1 MKLSLAEGLMLIAL
15 DDEEGRL
22 LSAAEHSID
31 HGLLGILILELSLMK
46 RVGFESS
53 KIIVKDSTGT
63 GNKVLDSVLKV
74 IGGGGKTVVDTIKGM
89 ASDFD
94 SLQDDIIELL
104 VQRGI
109 LKVESTKLLWIP
121 VSERMDNANY
131 AFEQEIRD
139 MLKAVVRK
147 TQKPTP
153 AVIMIIA
160 MISNCK
166 ILEEVFRE
174 RDELIDAVK
183 VAKDI
188 LKSDA
193 IDTNTQQVLEDLK
206 NHFATIS

>member
-31 HGLLGILILELSLMK
+31 HGLLAILILELSLIK
-46 RVGFESS
+46 RVGFENN

-63 GNKVLDSVLKV
+63 GNKVLDNVLKA
-74 IGGGGKTVVDTIKGM
+74 IGGGGDSVPNIIKKI
-89 ASDFD
+89 APAFD
-94 SLQDDIIELL
+94 SIQDDMIELL

-109 LKVESTKLLWIP
+109 LRVESTKLLWIP

-139 MLKAVVRK
+139 TLKAVV
-147 TQKPTP
+147 QKGQKATP
-153 AVIMIIA
+153 AIIILMS

-166 ILEEVFRE
+166 ILEEVFKE
-174 RDELIDAVK
+174 KDELIDAVK

-188 LKSDA
+188 TNSPA
-193 IDTNTQQVLEDLK
+193 IDTETQKVLNDLK
-206 NHFATIS
+206 EHFLSL

>member
-22 LSAAEHSID
+22 LSAAEHSIN
-31 HGLLGILILELSLMK
+31 HGLLSILILELSLIK
-46 RVGFESS
+46 RVGFEGN
-53 KIIVKDSTGT
+53 KIVVKDTTGT
-63 GNKVLDSVLKV
+63 GNKVLDSVLKAV
-74 IGGGGKTVVDTIKGM
+74 GGGGDSVSNTVKKM
-89 ASDFD
+89 APGFESI
-94 SLQDDIIELL
+94 QDDMIELL

-139 MLKAVVRK
+139 TLKAVVQK
-147 TQKPTP
+147 GQKPTP
-153 AVIMIIA
+153 AIVILLS

-174 RDELIDAVK
+174 KDELIDAVK

-188 LKSDA
+188 TNSQT
-193 IDTNTQQVLEDLK
+193 IDKETQVVLGDLK
-206 NHFATIS
+206 EHFLAL

>member
-31 HGLLGILILELSLMK
+31 HGLLAILILELSLIK
-46 RVGFESS
+46 RVGFESN

-63 GNKVLDSVLKV
+63 GNKVLDSVLKAV
-74 IGGGGKTVVDTIKGM
+74 GGGGDSVSGTIKKI
-89 ASDFD
+89 ASGFD
-94 SLQDDIIELL
+94 SIQDDVIELL

-139 MLKAVVRK
+139 TLKAVVQK
-147 TQKPTP
+147 GQKPTP
-153 AVIMIIA
+153 AIIILMS

-166 ILEEVFRE
+166 ILEEVFQE
-174 RDELIDAVK
+174 KDELIDAVK

-188 LKSDA
+188 TNSPA
-193 IDTNTQQVLEDLK
+193 IDAETQTVLNDLK
-206 NHFATIS
+206 EYFLTL

>member
-31 HGLLGILILELSLMK
+31 HGLLAILILELSLIK
-46 RVGFESS
+46 RVGFESN
-53 KIIVKDSTGT
+53 KIVVKDSTGT
-63 GNKVLDSVLKV
+63 GNKVLDSVLKA
-74 IGGGGKTVVDTIKGM
+74 IGGGGDSVSATIKKI
-89 ASDFD
+89 ASGFD
-94 SLQDDIIELL
+94 SIQDDVIELL

-139 MLKAVVRK
+139 TLKAVVQK
-147 TQKPTP
+147 GQKPTP
-153 AVIMIIA
+153 AIIILMS

-166 ILEEVFRE
+166 ILEEVFQE
-174 RDELIDAVK
+174 KDELIDAVK

-188 LKSDA
+188 TNSPV
-193 IDTNTQQVLEDLK
+193 IDPETQTVLNDLK
-206 NHFATIS
+206 EHFLTL

>member
-31 HGLLGILILELSLMK
+31 HGLLAILILELSLIK
-46 RVGFESS
+46 RVGFESN
-53 KIIVKDSTGT
+53 KIVVKDPTGT
-63 GNKVLDSVLKV
+63 GNKVLDSVLKA
-74 IGGGGKTVVDTIKGM
+74 IGGGGDSVSGTIKKI
-89 ASDFD
+89 ASGFD
-94 SLQDDIIELL
+94 SIQDDVIELL

-139 MLKAVVRK
+139 TLKAVVQK
-147 TQKPTP
+147 GQKPTP
-153 AVIMIIA
+153 AIIILMSMIT
-160 MISNCK
+160 NCK
-166 ILEEVFRE
+166 ILEEVFQE
-174 RDELIDAVK
+174 KDELIDAVK

-188 LKSDA
+188 TNSPA
-193 IDTNTQQVLEDLK
+193 IDAETQIVLNDLK
-206 NHFATIS
+206 EHFLTL

>member
-31 HGLLGILILELSLMK
+31 HGLLAILILELSLIK
-46 RVGFESS
+46 RVGFEGG
-53 KIIVKDSTGT
+53 KIIIKDTTGT
-63 GNKVLDSVLKV
+63 GNKVLDNVLKA
-74 IGGGGKTVVDTIKGM
+74 IGGGGDSVPNTVKKIAPSFESV
-89 ASDFD
+89 
-94 SLQDDIIELL
+94 QDDMIELL

-139 MLKAVVRK
+139 TLKAVVQKRA
-147 TQKPTP
+147 KPTP
-153 AVIMIIA
+153 AIVILMA

-174 RDELIDAVK
+174 KDELIDAVK

-188 LKSDA
+188 ASSQA
-193 IDTNTQQVLEDLK
+193 IDDEMRKVLNDLK
-206 NHFATIS
+206 DHFLAL

>member
-31 HGLLGILILELSLMK
+31 HGLLSILILELSLIK
-46 RVGFESS
+46 RIGFEDN

-63 GNKVLDSVLKV
+63 GNKVLDNVLKAV
-74 IGGGGKTVVDTIKGM
+74 GGGGDSVSNTVKKIAPG
-89 ASDFD
+89 FD
-94 SLQDDIIELL
+94 GIQDEMIDLL

-139 MLKAVVRK
+139 TLKAVVQK
-147 TQKPTP
+147 GQKPTP
-153 AVIMIIA
+153 AIVILLS

-166 ILEEVFRE
+166 ILEEVFKE
-174 RDELIDAVK
+174 KDELIDAVK
-183 VAKDI
+183 AAKDI
-188 LKSDA
+188 
-193 IDTNTQQVLEDLK
+193 TNSPVVDPETQKVLNDLK
-206 NHFATIS
+206 AHFLTL